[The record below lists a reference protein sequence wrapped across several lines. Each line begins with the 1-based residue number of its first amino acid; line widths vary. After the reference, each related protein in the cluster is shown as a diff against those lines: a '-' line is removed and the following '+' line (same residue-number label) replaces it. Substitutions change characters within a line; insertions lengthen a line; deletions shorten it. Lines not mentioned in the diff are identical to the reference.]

1 MRIPMFAGGTIPD
14 FDTLSD
20 DQERFH
26 ETKPK
31 SYREK
36 PMTVVG
42 VKRNIGEHDSLRIGN
57 LVRRGVQGLD
67 NIDIDRVTV
76 FSPHGAT
83 ILSPDEARLAYER
96 YHFTGIGIRSLKRY
110 NHILKETIHLANNE
124 RPLMFVQLG
133 EIAIFGAPEDQE
145 GSRYVGAVLE
155 GEELEQLK
163 AERQTFLHTVI
174 PEDDSSLYHMLND
187 DYVHHL
193 SLLKTTSEA
202 TAQRAAESLQYTE
215 IEGTWVT
222 LMPAIPI
229 KRDFTLNRTD

>member
-1 MRIPMFAGGTIPD
+1 MRIPMFVGGTIPD
-14 FDTLSD
+14 FDILSD

-26 ETKPK
+26 ATKPK

-42 VKRNIGEHDSLRIGN
+42 AKRNIGEHDCLRIGN
-57 LVRRGVQGLD
+57 LVRRGVQELD
-67 NIDIDRVTV
+67 DYDIDGVNV
-76 FSPHGAT
+76 FNRQGAT
-83 ILSPDEARLAYER
+83 ILSPDEARIAYER
-96 YHFTGIGIRSLKRY
+96 HHFTGMGIRSLKRY
-110 NHILKETIHLANNE
+110 NHSLKEAIHSVNDE

-145 GSRYVGAVLE
+145 GTRYVGAVLE

-163 AERQTFLHTVI
+163 AERQTFLHTVV
-174 PEDDSSLYHMLND
+174 PEEDSSLYHILND
-187 DYVHHL
+187 GYVHHL
-193 SLLKTTSEA
+193 SLLKTTSEV
-202 TAQRAAESLQYTE
+202 TAQRAAESLQYE
-215 IEGTWVT
+215 DIEGTWVS